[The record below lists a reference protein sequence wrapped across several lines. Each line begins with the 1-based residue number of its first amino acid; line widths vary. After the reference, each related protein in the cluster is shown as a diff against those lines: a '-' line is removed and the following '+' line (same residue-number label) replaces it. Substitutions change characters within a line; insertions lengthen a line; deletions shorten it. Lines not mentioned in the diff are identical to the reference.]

1 MSRTDAP
8 TPDAP
13 TPELADTLARRAVAR
28 SVADRAETYASEMQ
42 RIVDATYGLIER
54 TGQLS
59 PSLRDILAATNLSTQ
74 AFYRYFQS
82 KDELLLLLLD
92 DGRRKLLEYLEH
104 RMAKVAPDQ
113 RVRAWIQGV
122 LAEAAN
128 AGAAARTRPFLAH
141 QDRLAELFPAE
152 QQQSVDLLVDQ
163 LAGAVVQL
171 HGPARSSRQ
180 AHRDAECIYELAFGV
195 LHRHLTRHTAPSA
208 AEIEHLVEFA
218 VKGCGA

>member
-1 MSRTDAP
+1 MSRSNPSSLGTSN
-8 TPDAP
+8 
-13 TPELADTLARRAVAR
+13 PELADTLARRAVAR
-28 SVADRAETYASEMQ
+28 SVADRTQTYAAEMQ

-82 KDELLLLLLD
+82 KDELMLLLLD

-104 RMAKVAPDQ
+104 RMAKVERDQ

-122 LAEAAN
+122 LAQAAN

-163 LAGAVVQL
+163 LAGAVRL
-171 HGPARSSRQ
+171 LDTPARSSRQ
-180 AHRDAECIYELAFGV
+180 ARRDAECIYELAFGV
-195 LHRHLTRHTAPSA
+195 LHRHLTRQTAPSA
-208 AEIEHLVEFA
+208 AEIDHLVDFA
-218 VKGCGA
+218 V

>member
-1 MSRTDAP
+1 MRAS
-8 TPDAP
+8 
-13 TPELADTLARRAVAR
+13 TPEMAHTLARRAVAR
-28 SVADRAETYASEMQ
+28 TVTEREQTYASEMQ

-54 TGQLS
+54 TGQVS

-82 KDELLLLLLD
+82 KDELMLLLLD
-92 DGRRKLLEYLEH
+92 DGRRKLLDYLEH
-104 RMAKVAPDQ
+104 RMTKVAPDQ

-122 LAEAAN
+122 LAQAAN

-141 QDRLAELFPAE
+141 QDRLAELFPVE

-163 LAGAVVQL
+163 LGSAVQQL
-171 HGPARSSRQ
+171 GRSRARSSRQ
-180 AHRDAECIYELAFGV
+180 ARRDAECIYELAFGV
-195 LHRHLTRHTAPSA
+195 LHRHLSRHTAPNT
-208 AEIEHLVEFA
+208 AEVDHLVDFA